1 MNKIRLLIADD
12 HHMFRTAIV
21 ALLGKEPDLEVVG
34 EANNG
39 LLAIQLEKE
48 LGPDVVLMDIALP
61 KVDGFE
67 ATRRILAN
75 HGGARVLALTSSED
89 EETVLKMIK
98 AGAKGYL
105 LKDAPMDELI
115 LAIKALS
122 KGSSYFAKE
131 VSSKLLALLSL
142 ADVSAVSKRTVSKFS
157 LTEREFE
164 VLRHIAGEMT
174 NKEIAAKLFISPR
187 TVETH
192 RRNLINKLKVK
203 NTAGL
208 VKYYLS
214 FTQGHMNGNM
224 PSSAKQ

>member
-21 ALLGKEPDLEVVG
+21 ALLDKEPDLEVVG

-39 LLAIQLEKE
+39 LMAIQLEKE
-48 LGPDVVLMDIALP
+48 LSPDVVLMDIDLP
-61 KVDGFE
+61 KIDGFE
-67 ATRRILAN
+67 ATRRILSN
-75 HGGARVLALTSSED
+75 HCGARVLALTSSED
-89 EETVLKMIK
+89 EETVLKMVK

-131 VSSKLLALLSL
+131 VSNKLLALLRL
-142 ADVSAVSKRTVSKFS
+142 ADISIISKRTVSKLS

-164 VLRHIAGEMT
+164 VLQHIAGEMT

-187 TVETH
+187 TVKPH

-208 VKYYLS
+208 VKSYLS
-214 FTQGHMNGNM
+214 FTQGLANG
-224 PSSAKQ
+224 SVASTAK